1 MPKPH
6 SSYMNAHQSMILV
19 SGSTEEIM
27 QQKEV
32 RVQQPPSAEKIA
44 VILSLELISNH
55 ALNRDKNH
63 LKSRKFSEAREIAA
77 SEYSS
82 NDFGSHP
89 FSENKI
95 YQFSAALKT
104 ELLQMLSRLRKL
116 RQKTKCYSAA
126 PDRYTCFDIICS
138 KPSNKKSCT

>member
-1 MPKPH
+1 
-6 SSYMNAHQSMILV
+6 MNAHQSMILV
-19 SGSTEEIM
+19 SGNTEEIM

-32 RVQQPPSAEKIA
+32 RVRQPPSPEKIA

-82 NDFGSHP
+82 NDFGSLTH
-89 FSENKI
+89 FQRIKFTNL
-95 YQFSAALKT
+95 AL
-104 ELLQMLSRLRKL
+104 
-116 RQKTKCYSAA
+116 
-126 PDRYTCFDIICS
+126 P
-138 KPSNKKSCT
+138 